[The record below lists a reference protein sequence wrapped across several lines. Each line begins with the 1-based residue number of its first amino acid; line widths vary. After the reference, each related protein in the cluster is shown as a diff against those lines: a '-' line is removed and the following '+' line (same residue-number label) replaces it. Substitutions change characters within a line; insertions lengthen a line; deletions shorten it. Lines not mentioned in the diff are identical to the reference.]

1 VCLLLCGNSLA
12 FDDSSKIRSF
22 LETHCFDCHNAE
34 GKEAALDLSALK
46 YDPEDQASVARW
58 IQIHDRVTSG
68 EMPPKEADQPS
79 KEERSAFVGQLH
91 QQLDDDDRKRIARNG
106 RSIQRRL
113 NVDEYENAI
122 RDLFNAPW
130 LSLKGKFPADGEI
143 AGYNKPSS
151 ALDLSHVQMERYLW
165 AAELAIHEV
174 MQQHLQQAIA
184 PVKKRYHIR
193 DQEEITTFFTGSVTF
208 IPTNIDRR
216 PIPVIG
222 FEAQPDV
229 RLLKAPLTVG
239 PNNQETRDREAL
251 AFLSRYHE
259 GFRPH
264 WNQARVPATGLYRLR
279 LCGYSLNVE
288 PGQTS
293 SANGKLSGSV
303 NQDLVSRSNRNEP
316 VKIFGLTNGDIY
328 FGQRRPIGV
337 ELDLTPE
344 SAVHE
349 IGPVWLL
356 QNETLIIDPVR
367 LFRAPPPQWKNT
379 QNPWLTPD
387 GAPAVALQWLELEGP
402 LARDDSDAGRKL
414 LFGDLEIKAL
424 APVQT
429 DLAATAWKPKPG
441 EKIDGVARSLLRE
454 AGVDRPKPPPPIP
467 YEVASQNPDRDAQRL
482 LKEFMRRAYRRTIE
496 EAEIDDFHK
505 LVSSRIEAGSSFS
518 QAMIAGYK
526 AILSSPGFLLI
537 EESPGPLK
545 DEALATRLAL
555 FLWNSTPDA
564 RLRMLAAK
572 GELLQPEI
580 LRAETDRMLSDVKSS
595 RFLENFLDY
604 WLDLRKR
611 GDTEPSGTL
620 YNDYLLDDYLLDS
633 AISES
638 RMFLR
643 DLIDRNLPAKNVIDS
658 DYTFLNERLARH
670 YQIPGVVGVKMQR
683 VSLPGDSVR
692 GGFLTQAA
700 VLKVTACGTTTS
712 PVVRGKFMNERI
724 MGVEIPKPP
733 PAVPA
738 VEPDIRGATTLR
750 QQLEKHRTEVSCAGC
765 HIKIDPPGFA
775 LESFDVMGGYREH
788 YRGVDEKKP
797 GVAGHG
803 YDGVPFAFHQGPTV
817 DASGAFS
824 DGRKFQDIREFKRN
838 LLQDES
844 TLARNLARH
853 LLIYATGATI
863 SYSDRSALDAVVK
876 NTAASHYGV
885 RAIIHEIVQSEL
897 FRNK

>member
-1 VCLLLCGNSLA
+1 
-12 FDDSSKIRSF
+12 
-22 LETHCFDCHNAE
+22 
-34 GKEAALDLSALK
+34 
-46 YDPEDQASVARW
+46 
-58 IQIHDRVTSG
+58 
-68 EMPPKEADQPS
+68 
-79 KEERSAFVGQLH
+79 
-91 QQLDDDDRKRIARNG
+91 
-106 RSIQRRL
+106 
-113 NVDEYENAI
+113 
-122 RDLFNAPW
+122 
-130 LSLKGKFPADGEI
+130 
-143 AGYNKPSS
+143 
-151 ALDLSHVQMERYLW
+151 
-165 AAELAIHEV
+165 
-174 MQQHLQQAIA
+174 
-184 PVKKRYHIR
+184 
-193 DQEEITTFFTGSVTF
+193 
-208 IPTNIDRR
+208 
-216 PIPVIG
+216 
-222 FEAQPDV
+222 
-229 RLLKAPLTVG
+229 
-239 PNNQETRDREAL
+239 
-251 AFLSRYHE
+251 
-259 GFRPH
+259 
-264 WNQARVPATGLYRLR
+264 
-279 LCGYSLNVE
+279 
-288 PGQTS
+288 
-293 SANGKLSGSV
+293 
-303 NQDLVSRSNRNEP
+303 
-316 VKIFGLTNGDIY
+316 
-328 FGQRRPIGV
+328 
-337 ELDLTPE
+337 
-344 SAVHE
+344 
-349 IGPVWLL
+349 
-356 QNETLIIDPVR
+356 
-367 LFRAPPPQWKNT
+367 
-379 QNPWLTPD
+379 
-387 GAPAVALQWLELEGP
+387 
-402 LARDDSDAGRKL
+402 
-414 LFGDLEIKAL
+414 
-424 APVQT
+424 
-429 DLAATAWKPKPG
+429 
-441 EKIDGVARSLLRE
+441 
-454 AGVDRPKPPPPIP
+454 
-467 YEVASQNPDRDAQRL
+467 
-482 LKEFMRRAYRRTIE
+482 
-496 EAEIDDFHK
+496 
-505 LVSSRIEAGSSFS
+505 
-518 QAMIAGYK
+518 
-526 AILSSPGFLLI
+526 
-537 EESPGPLK
+537 
-545 DEALATRLAL
+545 
-555 FLWNSTPDA
+555 
-564 RLRMLAAK
+564 MLAAK

-595 RFLENFLDY
+595 RFVENFLDY

-817 DASGAFS
+817 DAFGAFS
-824 DGRKFQDIREFKRN
+824 DGRKFQDIREFKRS

-863 SYSDRSALDAVVK
+863 SYSDRAALDAVVK